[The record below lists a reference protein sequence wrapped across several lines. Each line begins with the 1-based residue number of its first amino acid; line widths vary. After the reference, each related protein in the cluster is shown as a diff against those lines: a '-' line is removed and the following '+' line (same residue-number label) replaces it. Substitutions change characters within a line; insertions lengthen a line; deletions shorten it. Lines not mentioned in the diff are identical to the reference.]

1 MQLYHHELIDVTNFG
16 ANPSYEA
23 PPVVSNE
30 SDEEIV
36 ARLERRAN
44 VLKNLTGAV
53 KRGHIRALMVSGPPG
68 VGKSSGIEEV
78 LSKQSLFNVLAER
91 EPTHHIIKGS
101 ISAIGLYC
109 QLYHY
114 SSAGNVLVFDDCD
127 DVFEDLQSL
136 NNLKSA
142 LDSGMKRVLSWNKDS
157 KMLARE
163 GIPDQ
168 FEFRGSVI
176 FVTNDDFASRKGK
189 KLREHLR
196 ALESRCHFIDMAFD
210 KPKVRRPIKHLNHRE
225 MLLWIEKKIKDGML
239 ERYHFGDEVNDEIM
253 EYIRENVSYVR
264 NIDLRLAI
272 KLADLRKAFPDT
284 WQDYAAITCLT
295 GA

>member
-1 MQLYHHELIDVTNFG
+1 MSLFHHELIDVTNFG
-16 ANPSYEA
+16 ATMEFVPQTVA
-23 PPVVSNE
+23 IKE
-30 SDEEIV
+30 SDDEIV
-36 ARLERRAN
+36 ARLEKRAGL
-44 VLKNLTGAV
+44 LKDLTGAV
-53 KRGHIRALMVSGPPG
+53 KRGYIRALMVSGPPG

-78 LSKQSLFNVLAER
+78 LGRSDLLNTLAER
-91 EPTHHIIKGS
+91 DPTHHILKGS
-101 ISAIGLYC
+101 ISPIGLYC

-142 LDSGMKRVLSWNKDS
+142 LDSGIKRVLSWNKDS
-157 KMLARE
+157 KMLRNE
-163 GIPDQ
+163 GIPSQ

-196 ALESRCHFIDMAFD
+196 ALESRCHFIDMGFD
-210 KPKVRRPIKHLNHRE
+210 KPKAIKPVRHTNHRE
-225 MLLWIEKKIKDGML
+225 MLLWIQKKVNDGML
-239 ERYHFGDEVNDEIM
+239 ERYHFEDGVAHEII
-253 EYIRENVSYVR
+253 EFIRENVSFVR

-284 WQDYAAITCLT
+284 WRDYAAITCLT